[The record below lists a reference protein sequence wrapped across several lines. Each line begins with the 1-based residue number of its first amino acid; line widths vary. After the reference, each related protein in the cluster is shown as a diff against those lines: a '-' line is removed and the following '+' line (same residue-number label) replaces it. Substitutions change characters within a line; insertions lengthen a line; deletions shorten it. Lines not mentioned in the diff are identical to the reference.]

1 MKYALFF
8 VSLILSSSHV
18 VGCSGNLLARYSTQK
33 SLQEQA
39 EYDMQKGDYVAA
51 QTKLLS
57 LIEGDSTNYKAVSLL
72 AACYAAIGG
81 VKLLDI
87 LINAAVKS
95 SANGSG
101 NDGAV
106 KLAEAILPKPTSAMF
121 MQMELAN
128 QTMASIPQASLTSE
142 MLFQQ
147 HMFLDLYFLLQ
158 IINLLTTLRA
168 GEVLTNAQVTLLF
181 DTMADINALSG
192 SNDNKVTETV
202 TTISNGINDS
212 AGANQNEQ
220 ITNFLTPF
228 I

>member
-8 VSLILSSSHV
+8 VSLILSSLHV

-57 LIEGDSTNYKAVSLL
+57 LIEGDSKNYKAVSLL

-181 DTMADINALSG
+181 NTMADINAISG

-212 AGANQNEQ
+212 AGANQNDKV
-220 ITNFLTPF
+220 TNFLTPF